1 MQLSDRLSAIA
12 AMVSKGNRLVD
23 VGTDHGY
30 LPIFLVESG
39 QVPTAIAMDINQGP
53 IERAKEHIKEHN
65 LESYITTRLS
75 DGLTALN
82 INEADT
88 LVIAGMGGGLVRK
101 ILKEGES
108 QVQNLKEMILQPQS
122 EIEQVRK
129 FLIENGYCIVKEN
142 MIVEDDKF
150 YPMMKVIKGEA
161 LPYNK
166 TIFYKYGKELLEEN
180 NIVLKL
186 FLKKE
191 LNTYTNILN
200 KLSTHP
206 KHKEGSRFKEVELEL
221 VFIKEALTYYD
232 EPCHNK
238 SI

>member
-53 IERAKEHIKEHN
+53 IDRAKEHIKEHN
-65 LESYITTRLS
+65 LESYIITRLS

-101 ILKEGES
+101 IIKEGES
-108 QVQNLKEMILQPQS
+108 QVESLKELILQPQS
-122 EIEQVRK
+122 EIEQVRR
-129 FLIENGYCIVKEN
+129 FLIEYGYLIVEEN

-150 YPMMKVIKGEA
+150 YPMMKVIKGEV

-166 TIFYKYGKELLEEN
+166 TIFYKYGKELLESKN
-180 NIVLKL
+180 AVLKL
-186 FLKKE
+186 FLEKE
-191 LNTYTNILN
+191 YNTYTNIFN
-200 KLSTHP
+200 KLSIHP
-206 KHKEGSRFKEVELEL
+206 KQKEGSRCKEVKLELEY
-221 VFIKEALTYYD
+221 IKEALTYYD
-232 EPCHNK
+232 EA
-238 SI
+238 